1 MGVRLY
7 FKFHRYMLPVCRSWN
22 KLAGIWVFLLCQAYN
37 TQRTYFPGDW
47 LKPSMLCSILMM
59 KYRFPIKRKSL
70 PFRMLKMI
78 RKREGGKKK
87 KDSQLVKFRVLKEI
101 QLADN
106 PWPWAH
112 NIFIWLCIGYIFIHF
127 KPFPFSILFLGDRQT
142 RINSSLGLHQ
152 MVWFT

>member
-7 FKFHRYMLPVCRSWN
+7 FKFHRYMLPVYRSWN

-47 LKPSMLCSILMM
+47 FKPSTLCSILMM

-78 RKREGGKKK
+78 RKREGEK
-87 KDSQLVKFRVLKEI
+87 KDSQLVKFRALKEI

-106 PWPWAH
+106 PWPRAH

-127 KPFPFSILFLGDRQT
+127 KPLPFSILFLGDRQT
-142 RINSSLGLHQ
+142 SINSSLGLHQ